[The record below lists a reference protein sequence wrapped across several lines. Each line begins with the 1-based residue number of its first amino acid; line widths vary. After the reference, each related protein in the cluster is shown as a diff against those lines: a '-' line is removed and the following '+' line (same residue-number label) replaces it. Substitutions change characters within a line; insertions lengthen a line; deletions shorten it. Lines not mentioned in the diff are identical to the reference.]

1 MDGEYILQIKIRF
14 LDKCHLNKKF
24 FKKLGN
30 SELVPKLLDN
40 IEENNIDKVLANRFE
55 KRGMRWSRKGARNL
69 AKIIIADRN
78 NTLEKHLNKISWEF
92 KTDDLRKAYNNV

>member
-1 MDGEYILQIKIRF
+1 
-14 LDKCHLNKKF
+14 
-24 FKKLGN
+24 
-30 SELVPKLLDN
+30 
-40 IEENNIDKVLANRFE
+40 
-55 KRGMRWSRKGARNL
+55 MRWSRKGARNL